1 MEVEFVFLKDPLKV
15 GLKNP
20 VLITGFPGA
29 GLVGS
34 IATTFLTMGNGFEL
48 IGYGK
53 SDGFAPIAAIHDYRP
68 LPPLRVLASK
78 QMNAVVVLSEMTIPV
93 SLNSLIAEKILE
105 LADKIKAGMV
115 VSLGGITLGEKEDVV
130 YFIASTP
137 SMAKLAL
144 SKKVGEP
151 IKEGA
156 TTGVTGVLLYSSYI
170 KEIDAIALL
179 AEANPDLSDPKASS
193 NVLKALQKLLG
204 VEIDTKALDK
214 EAKEIAE
221 ALKEKIVKSKV
232 PVKSSMY
239 G

>member
-1 MEVEFVFLKDPLKV
+1 MEVELVFLKDPLKL

-20 VLITGFPGA
+20 VLITGFPCA

-53 SDGFAPIAAIHDYRP
+53 SAGFAPIAAIHEYKP
-68 LPPLRVLASK
+68 LPPLRILASK
-78 QMNAVVVLSEMTIPV
+78 QLNAVVLLSEMTIPV
-93 SLNSLIAEKILE
+93 SLNSAIAEKIME
-105 LADKIKAGMV
+105 LADKIKAGMI
-115 VSLGGITLGEKEDVV
+115 VSLGGITIGEKENAV
-130 YFIASTP
+130 YFISSTP
-137 SMAKLAL
+137 SLAKVALA
-144 SKKVGEP
+144 KKVGEP

-156 TTGVTGVLLYSSYI
+156 TTGVTGVLLYSSFI
-170 KEIDAIALL
+170 KGVNAIALL
-179 AEANPDLSDPKASS
+179 AEANPDMSDPKATS

-204 VEIDTKALDK
+204 VEIDTSALDK

-221 ALKEKIVKSKV
+221 ALKEKVAKSKV

-239 G
+239 R

>member
-1 MEVEFVFLKDPLKV
+1 MEFELVFLKDPVKL

-34 IATTFLTMGNGFEL
+34 IATTFLTMGKDFEL

-53 SDGFAPIAAIHDYRP
+53 SDGLAPIAAIHEYKP
-68 LPPLRVLASK
+68 FPPLRILASK
-78 QMNAVVVLSEMTIPV
+78 QLNTVVLLSEMTIPV
-93 SLNSLIAEKILE
+93 SLNSAIAQRIVE
-105 LADKIKAGMV
+105 LADKINAGV
-115 VSLGGITLGEKEDVV
+115 IVSLGGISLGEKEDVV
-130 YFIASTP
+130 YFVAST
-137 SMAKLAL
+137 SSIAKVAL

-156 TTGVTGVLLYSSYI
+156 TTGVTGVLLYTSFI
-170 KEIDAIALL
+170 KKIDTIALL

-193 NVLKALQKLLG
+193 NVLKALQRLLG

-214 EAKEIAE
+214 EAKEIAL
-221 ALKEKIVKSKV
+221 ALKEKIIKSKV